1 MKKRKIA
8 MLVMT
13 GVLLTGCMGTNYLE
27 EGVSQ
32 LEEKQYEEASKSFQG
47 RHWTMGQK
55 KRQRYI
61 ILSVSVI

>member
-27 EGVSQ
+27 EGKRV
-32 LEEKQYEEASKSFQG
+32 LARSK
-47 RHWTMGQK
+47 RK
-55 KRQRYI
+55 
-61 ILSVSVI
+61 

>member
-8 MLVMT
+8 MLVIT

-32 LEEKQYEEASKSFQG
+32 LEEKQYEEASESFQKEKMYFTNYKPDRG
-47 RHWTMGQK
+47 P
-55 KRQRYI
+55 Y
-61 ILSVSVI
+61 LL

>member
-13 GVLLTGCMGTNYLE
+13 GVLLTGCMGTSYLE

-32 LEEKQYEEASKSFQG
+32 LEEKQYE
-47 RHWTMGQK
+47 
-55 KRQRYI
+55 
-61 ILSVSVI
+61 